1 MNTPNFQGFCT
12 PKRRPVTPGRRDN
25 PLPVFNSPASVQI
38 GRMLTTP
45 HASSIRPL
53 EYGTPNPVLEDMAAT
68 VSSAVATTSEEYEAP
83 RVWFQRDK
91 DRKQNDEFTR
101 RVDEMVQ
108 ELKRLVRERKAEYE
122 RQKVDAAEREARMQA
137 DMQALEKEESKIL
150 SALKT
155 EISAENELSKAISGL
170 QIKQR
175 QAGDRVGEL
184 TKRKERLEAE
194 IRRRQDAI
202 DEKRSV
208 LESQAARDKPEL
220 DFFSNTMGI
229 RIISD
234 HVDTLTAV
242 FTQISMSDPQREFT
256 ITVDLSQR
264 EYKVTEYKPAIA
276 SVQTHVDWLNATR
289 DFFGFLKRIRHQFAD
304 HYNQTL

>member
-108 ELKRLVRERKAEYE
+108 ELKRLVRERKAEHE
-122 RQKVDAAEREARMQA
+122 RQRVDAAEREARMQA
-137 DMQALEKEESKIL
+137 DMQALEKEDSKIL

-202 DEKRSV
+202 DEKA
-208 LESQAARDKPEL
+208 Q
-220 DFFSNTMGI
+220 
-229 RIISD
+229 IISD
-234 HVDTLTAV
+234 QVDTLTAV

-276 SVQTHVDWLNATR
+276 NVQTHVDWLNATR